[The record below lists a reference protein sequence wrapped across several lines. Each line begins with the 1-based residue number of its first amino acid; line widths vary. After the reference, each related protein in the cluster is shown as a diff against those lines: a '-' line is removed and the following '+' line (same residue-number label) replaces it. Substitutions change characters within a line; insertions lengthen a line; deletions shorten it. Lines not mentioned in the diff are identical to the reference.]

1 MNYHLHK
8 FLLFQT
14 EGSYSFYFQES
25 LRLISLSRKSPILM
39 MFLILSLPLLIPFNI
54 LLFLFRKILDNSLN
68 DFKYTVGYHVIA
80 IKDK

>member
-1 MNYHLHK
+1 
-8 FLLFQT
+8 
-14 EGSYSFYFQES
+14 
-25 LRLISLSRKSPILM
+25 M